1 MKTGSG
7 MVEWVET
14 VPLHPSCRDVNGT
27 LLSEDTEHQLLGVM
41 DAIAQQMVEGGFA
54 TKAERRLASRLHA
67 LLEKSVAPEP
77 AAAEEAT
84 ADKGELLLA

>member
-1 MKTGSG
+1 MRLRS
-7 MVEWVET
+7 
-14 VPLHPSCRDVNGT
+14 SCRDFNGT

-77 AAAEEAT
+77 AAAEEEP
-84 ADKGELLLA
+84 ADEGELPFT